1 MVVASLVRVLAAVK
15 FAKEHIMP
23 TVPTKDKGPQN
34 FSKKMKEVGRG
45 VARAEKQK
53 ASPTGKPKI
62 IVVGPSGK

>member
-1 MVVASLVRVLAAVK
+1 
-15 FAKEHIMP
+15 MP
-23 TVPTKDKGPQN
+23 AIPTKDKGPQT

-45 VARAEKQK
+45 MARAEKQK